1 MTDRQDFTTY
11 VVKRSLQ
18 NEINDL
24 AWALVEAHKMGV
36 DVEPYVE
43 LIKEAGLGQRI
54 GGGLGGAIGWMGDKT
69 VGAAGR
75 AVGGIG
81 RGIGRAANAAVSG
94 LGGGVMRGAQR
105 AGRAAMHGQGANN
118 ASYQLQDAI
127 GMIDAALKAAPNLGQ
142 EGQAM
147 AQSLTQIRQQ
157 LQQHMQTAS
166 SLEQGA
172 GATEPEAPPVQPK
185 AQGQVA
191 QNMAAMDNRNRGI
204 SAQGAQA

>member
-43 LIKEAGLGQRI
+43 LIKEAGLGQRF
-54 GGGLGGAIGWMGDKT
+54 GSGLGGAIGWMGDK
-69 VGAAGR
+69 AAGLG
-75 AVGGIG
+75 AKTVGGIG
-81 RGIGRAANAAVSG
+81 RGVGRATNAAVSG
-94 LGGGVMRGAQR
+94 LGGGVMRGMQR

-118 ASYQLQDAI
+118 ASYQLKDAI
-127 GMIDAALKAAPNLGQ
+127 AMIDAAIEAAPNLGR
-142 EGQAM
+142 EGEAM
-147 AQSLTQIRQQ
+147 AMSLTQIRQQ

-166 SLEQGA
+166 NQEQGT
-172 GATEPEAPPVQPK
+172 GATQREAPAPQ
-185 AQGQVA
+185 QVA
-191 QNMAAMDNRNRGI
+191 QTNVNPNP